1 MAPACPPS
9 PEGNWVTVDLAAQVG
24 RQVKV
29 QIFDNEAGGC
39 GFVSFDRVYVGR
51 CLSVSE
57 RTRRQTQRHCG

>member
-1 MAPACPPS
+1 MNASSPARMAPACPPS

-39 GFVSFDRVYVGR
+39 GFVSFDHVYVGAAP
-51 CLSVSE
+51 
-57 RTRRQTQRHCG
+57 QR